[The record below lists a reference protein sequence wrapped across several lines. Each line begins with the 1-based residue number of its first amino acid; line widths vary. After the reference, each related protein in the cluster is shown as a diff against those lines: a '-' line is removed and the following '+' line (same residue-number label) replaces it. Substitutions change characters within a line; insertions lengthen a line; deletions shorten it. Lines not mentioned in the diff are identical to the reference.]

1 MSCTSFCVYTLLV
14 IIWFS
19 RFLYRIFALYR
30 NKIVDNV
37 RQNVVNPTLPFTPRF
52 LRCFSSL
59 TMAVCVIVYYRF
71 CLF

>member
-37 RQNVVNPTLPFTPRF
+37 RQNVVNPT
-52 LRCFSSL
+52 
-59 TMAVCVIVYYRF
+59 IVVPCGLLIKSRYNGA
-71 CLF
+71 